1 MPESEDV
8 CVRKFQ
14 EVDTASTFQLM
25 HHTIEVCYTDVYP
38 PRAIAMF
45 KEYHSLEAIHTR
57 AKEGYLLLLLQRGKL
72 MATGTLLDGEICG
85 VFVDPAVQG
94 QGHGKRIMEGLEAQ
108 ALRIGLPQIRL
119 SITLPSRAFY
129 EGLGYVV
136 VEDDMFD
143 VGEGQKLCFW
153 NAKKSLQDYES

>member
-1 MPESEDV
+1 MPESEDI
-8 CVRKFQ
+8 CVREFR

-38 PRAIAMF
+38 PRAIAKF
-45 KEYHSLEAIHTR
+45 KNYHSLEAIHKR
-57 AKEGYLLLLLQRGKL
+57 AEEGHLLLLLQQGKL

-94 QGHGKRIMEGLEAQ
+94 QGHGKRIMQGLEAH
-108 ALRIGLPQIRL
+108 ALQIGLPQIRL

-136 VEDDMFD
+136 VEDDVFD

-153 NAKKSLQDYES
+153 NAKKSLQDDES